1 MAYHWRGTQFVAF
14 EAGVKVSKI
23 TIYYSGNLLV
33 IKSLSICKNYSMPM
47 YLLTAVQSLVSI
59 SLLQSCPAGSADFYQ
74 FQVSKFEP
82 FVLSHVTLL
91 GYNEFVL
98 SVTWLQCLLNSIE
111 TESGYV
117 WSIHLCPPS
126 QLTTRVIH
134 LRSAVWSRSQSRQTF
149 SGVRTDLLLSNKC
162 RGKQLYKCDGSC
174 PYILNCIKAYF

>member
-1 MAYHWRGTQFVAF
+1 MAF

-47 YLLTAVQSLVSI
+47 YLLAAVQTLVSI

-91 GYNEFVL
+91 EYNKFVL
-98 SVTWLQCLLNSIE
+98 SVT
-111 TESGYV
+111 
-117 WSIHLCPPS
+117 
-126 QLTTRVIH
+126 
-134 LRSAVWSRSQSRQTF
+134 
-149 SGVRTDLLLSNKC
+149 
-162 RGKQLYKCDGSC
+162 
-174 PYILNCIKAYF
+174 